1 MNDVYSHSA
10 QGTQAQVASK
20 KRRSAWITIGV
31 VAAVVIGV
39 PVILSQCGE
48 DEDPVVDGQEYEN
61 NYYVPGAGY
70 YHSGYHSF
78 YPYRFNHYDVSLG
91 GYYYGGGW
99 HSSADTTSRLT
110 SSVPHPSATAKANS
124 SFRATSPSSR
134 GGFGKSGSFFSS
146 GS

>member
-1 MNDVYSHSA
+1 MNHRY
-10 QGTQAQVASK
+10 QQRVAEEAAT
-20 KRRSAWITIGV
+20 KRRRSTWITIGV
-31 VAAVVIGV
+31 VAAVVIGL
-39 PVILSQCGE
+39 PVILTQCGE

-70 YHSGYHSF
+70 YHAGYHSF
-78 YPYRFNHYDVSLG
+78 YPYRYNHFDASLG

-99 HSSADTTSRLT
+99 HNSADTTRNFT

-124 SFRATSPSSR
+124 SFHSASPSSR

>member
-1 MNDVYSHSA
+1 MSHHNYQPQDPA
-10 QGTQAQVASK
+10 QAASK
-20 KRRSAWITIGV
+20 RLRSRWITIGV

-48 DEDPVVDGQEYEN
+48 DEDPVVDGQEYQN

-70 YHSGYHSF
+70 YHAGYHSF
-78 YPYRFNHYDVSLG
+78 YPYRYNHFDASLG
-91 GYYYGGGW
+91 GYYHGGGW
-99 HSSADTTSRLT
+99 HSTADTTRNFA
-110 SSVPHPSATAKANS
+110 SSVPTPSATAKANS

-134 GGFGKSGSFFSS
+134 GGFGKSSSSFSS